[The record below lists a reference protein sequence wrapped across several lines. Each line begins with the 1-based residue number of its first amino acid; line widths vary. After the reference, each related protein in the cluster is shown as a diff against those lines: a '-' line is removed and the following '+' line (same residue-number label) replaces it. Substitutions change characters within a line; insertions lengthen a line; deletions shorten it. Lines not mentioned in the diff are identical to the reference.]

1 MLVVVIN
8 QYRLFLTMPIIDV
21 GLSSNPVLRGTF
33 KCIAHA
39 SKGCIK
45 CKF

>member
-8 QYRLFLTMPIIDV
+8 QSRLFSTMPIIDV
-21 GLSSNPVLRGTF
+21 GLGNKSVLRGNF
-33 KCIAHA
+33 
-39 SKGCIK
+39 GRIK